1 MTKKETKI
9 LNEQEL
15 YDAIGMQE
23 REREFKQFLYALL
36 TKEHLLLNGPAGT
49 GKSYFAK
56 NVFALINGQ
65 SKLFSIH
72 LTKFMS
78 EELLFGP
85 IDIKKLREE
94 STIEYN
100 TKNSALEANF
110 LYLDEFFDASDVLLR
125 SMLEVLNEREWRRGN
140 QFIKCPLHSAV
151 VTSNYTRENEVT
163 AAVLDR
169 FIFKAEIKPL
179 KTDNGFSA
187 MLRNSDFTPA
197 PMLTLQEIEKIS
209 NDVIGDTITI
219 SDKVMGFYLLLKKEY
234 EKNTK
239 KYISDR
245 TAKKALKLLKA
256 SAILNGRDEVSLA
269 DLGELFY
276 VFCTLNND
284 VEENMFQTAFEKVV
298 GKEQAEKEIVESLK
312 KINEVVDNFP
322 KNLDKLSEK
331 EFIENMGV
339 LNQHLGLLSNIAS
352 PTKKVDAEKTKL
364 IEKVKKL
371 IYENR
376 KKFMVNSGDNTT
388 PAITT
393 GDVDDANTG
402 TKYNPYF

>member
-1 MTKKETKI
+1 MAKAKEIKI
-9 LNEQEL
+9 INEEEL
-15 YDAIGMQE
+15 YKAVGMQE

-56 NVFALINGQ
+56 NVFALINGD

-85 IDIKKLREE
+85 IDIKKLRED
-94 STIEYN
+94 SIIEYN

-140 QFIKCPLHSAV
+140 QFIKCPLHTAV

-163 AAVLDR
+163 AAVIDR
-169 FIFKAEIKPL
+169 FIFKADIKPL
-179 KTDNGFSA
+179 KSDKGFQA
-187 MLRNSDFTPA
+187 MLKNSDFTPQ
-197 PMLTLQEIEKIS
+197 PMLTLEEIEKIS
-209 NDVIGDTITI
+209 NDVTSASVIKI
-219 SDKVMGFYLLLKKEY
+219 SDKIMSSYRLIKREY

-245 TAKKALKLLKA
+245 TAKKALKVLRA
-256 SAILNGRDEVSLA
+256 SAVLNGREEVNLN
-269 DLGELFY
+269 DLHELFF

-284 VEENMFQTAFEKVV
+284 VEENMFQAAYDKIVE
-298 GKEQAEKEIVESLK
+298 KEQAEKEIMESLV
-312 KINEVVDNFP
+312 KIEEVVDNFP
-322 KNLDKLSEK
+322 KNLDQLSEK
-331 EFIENMGV
+331 DFIDNMND
-339 LNQHLGLLSNIAS
+339 LNQHLGLLVNIAS
-352 PTKKVDAEKTKL
+352 PTKKVEAKKNQLVEKTK
-364 IEKVKKL
+364 KL
-371 IYENR
+371 IFENR
-376 KKFMVNSGDNTT
+376 KRFAMDATTTGSNTT
-388 PAITT
+388 KA
-393 GDVDDANTG
+393 
-402 TKYNPYF
+402 YNPYF